1 MVGYHYFLLR
11 VYENLTDKEDF
22 RSLGNECYCSSEELT
37 VPNIYI
43 EMQRDFFF
51 PVIFCAE
58 SPSEMSVHMSVYLCL
73 F

>member
-1 MVGYHYFLLR
+1 MIGYHYFLLR

-22 RSLGNECYCSSEELT
+22 RSLGNECYYSSEELT
-37 VPNIYI
+37 VPNIY
-43 EMQRDFFF
+43 RNAKGFFF

-58 SPSEMSVHMSVYLCL
+58 SPSEMSVHMSVYLRL